1 MDKDI
6 IIEDENNNKDNKNKE
21 NSVDNQI
28 SKKNDK
34 DTKEIKKEIKEDKKD
49 TIDEKIVIDMEE
61 DKSSKDDN
69 KNAKS
74 DVSYKK
80 KDNKNKSGNNTG
92 LVLIV
97 SILLSFVC
105 GMIGAYL
112 ICQTVSVEQVVKN
125 ITTSELVENSISSSV
140 DKVYGSTVVVIASSK
155 GKTISTGTG
164 FIYKKK
170 DGKAYIMTNNH
181 VIDGADSVAVEFN
194 DKNDTIDASIV
205 GGDTYADI
213 AVLTIKDDNY
223 TSVEIGDVDS
233 LKLGDTIFTVGSP
246 MGVNY
251 KGTVTKG
258 ILSGKERMVEVNLTG
273 STSDYYMKVLQIDA
287 AVNPGNSGGP
297 LCDVSGN
304 VIGIISLKIVKDEVE
319 GMGFAIPIEDALKYA
334 SLIEDGGEIARPY
347 LGISMLDLSEEY
359 LLWQNRITLP
369 DGISEGV
376 AVVEVENGTPASKA
390 GLKKG
395 DIITKINDEDTG
407 TLAEFR
413 YELYKH
419 DVGEKIKVTF
429 YRNGKE
435 QSAEVTLG
443 KNPNN

>member
-6 IIEDENNNKDNKNKE
+6 IIEDENSNKDNKNKE

-28 SKKNDK
+28 SKKDDK
-34 DTKEIKKEIKEDKKD
+34 DTKEIKEDKKD
-49 TIDEKIVIDMEE
+49 TNDEKIVIDMEE
-61 DKSSKDDN
+61 DKSSKEDN

-80 KDNKNKSGNNTG
+80 KDKKKSGNNTG

-194 DKNDTIDASIV
+194 DKNDTIEASIV

-223 TSVEIGDVDS
+223 TAVEIGDVDS

-246 MGVNY
+246 MGANY

-369 DGISEGV
+369 DGVSEGV